1 MPWYKSSFQ
10 SVGCINTKFPG
21 NSYCYERMR
30 INNKKIRT
38 HRFMW
43 KTLNKKNH
51 QQKRRK
57 STISKIGTKGK
68 IIKKLLHRHKHHNLK
83 SYIPSHLYIY
93 IYMCVCVCVCVCVR
107 ERERERERDR
117 EKEKNK

>member
-30 INNKKIRT
+30 INKKIRT
-38 HRFMW
+38 HRFTW
-43 KTLNKKNH
+43 KTLNEKNH

-57 STISKIGTKGK
+57 STISQIGTKGK
-68 IIKKLLHRHKHHNLK
+68 IIKQLLHRHKHHNLK

-93 IYMCVCVCVCVCVR
+93 MCVCVCVCVR